1 MDIFQL
7 KYFVSAANIGN
18 FTLAAYEN
26 HISQSSFSK
35 QIMNL
40 EDELGVELFV
50 RKKRHI
56 VLTAAGE
63 HCLDY
68 AYKMLSVYDDMVRG
82 MESYS
87 VSHMLPITVAAIP
100 VMLPYALES
109 VIFKVNR
116 IFPDLLFSIHELP
129 ESTYVLTALQRGEC
143 DFAIMRTDFLNQELY
158 EIYPVV
164 SDRLAAVLSINHPL
178 AAEKEISLKSL
189 ENDRMIM
196 PPKDTDLRIIGE
208 NACIRAGFRPNIACI
223 TSGNMELTLKI
234 VENQGMVYLAFEKV
248 IGYYPRKG
256 FAVVPLKEDII
267 SRTAFVRLKSRV
279 DTRTQKKVAE
289 FLGKEY
295 GAVIE
300 ERAKAN

>member
-1 MDIFQL
+1 MDIFQI

-68 AYKMLSVYDDMVRG
+68 AYKMLSIYDDMVRG
-82 MESYS
+82 MESYT
-87 VSHMLPITVAAIP
+87 VSHMLPVTVASIP
-100 VMLPYALES
+100 VILPYALEN

-116 IFPDLLFSIHELP
+116 TFPELLFSIHELP
-129 ESTYVLTALQRGEC
+129 ESTYVLTSLHRGEC
-143 DFAIMRTDFLNQELY
+143 DFAILRTDFLNQEIY
-158 EIYPVV
+158 EIYPIV
-164 SDRLAAVLSINHPL
+164 SDRLAVVLSINHPL
-178 AAEKEISLKSL
+178 AGEKEISLESL
-189 ENDRMIM
+189 KNERMVM

-208 NACIRAGFRPNIACI
+208 NACIRAGFKPNAACI

-248 IGYYPRKG
+248 ISYYPRKG

-267 SRTAFVRLKSRV
+267 SQTAFVSLKSKV
-279 DTRTQKKVAE
+279 YTRTQQKVAG

-295 GAVIE
+295 GAAME
-300 ERAKAN
+300 ERARAN